1 MKKQKKL
8 IKEFKTIRQLI
19 EEKDPF
25 ISSIPNIL
33 GINLNSVKGIKYK
46 KQEDDQL
53 LSLKIIFIP
62 NNK

>member
-8 IKEFKTIRQLI
+8 IKEFKAIRQLI